1 MRGHL
6 YDNFKDKLVQPNS
19 GSEAFNSGVK
29 QANSRAKRIFKNMV
43 YKYITYRS
51 CNTCKYSN
59 KTASEILLIC
69 DFDSMPIKN
78 SMVNISF
85 YCKFY
90 TEKKEGE

>member
-1 MRGHL
+1 MDYNEFKSKL
-6 YDNFKDKLVQPNS
+6 LDNDTSNPFYN
-19 GSEAFNSGVK
+19 AGVK

-43 YKYITYRS
+43 HKYITYRS